1 MHFLQFTYNRE
12 EVINALR
19 FHFLRRGEIKVFRNT
34 LIILLIAAIAGYL
47 FRVVNFNALLGI
59 CVMMIIIGWAFWYLL
74 PVSTYNK
81 AATFKD
87 NIRLRY
93 NEEGL
98 AISTGTTGERSLS
111 WRNFSQIVETRS
123 FFFLYRDKRSFFL
136 IPTSA
141 FASEDARN
149 AFSILLQSI
158 FSDYSRLNIS

>member
-1 MHFLQFTYNRE
+1 MHFLQFTYNKQD
-12 EVINALR
+12 VIDALR

-34 LIILLIAAIAGYL
+34 LIILLIAAITGYL

-81 AATFKD
+81 SATFKD

-98 AISTGTTGERSLS
+98 AISTGEAGERAFP

-141 FASEDARN
+141 FEGEDARN
-149 AFSILLQSI
+149 AFSALLQTI

>member
-1 MHFLQFTYNRE
+1 MHFLQFTYNKE
-12 EVINALR
+12 EVIHALR

-34 LIILLIAAIAGYL
+34 LIILLIATVAGYL

-59 CVMMIIIGWAFWYLL
+59 ALMMVILGWAFWYLL

-93 NEEGL
+93 NEEGM
-98 AISTGTTGERSLS
+98 AIATGQGERAVP
-111 WRNFSQIVETRS
+111 WEKFSQIIETKS

-141 FASEDARN
+141 FENEEALN
-149 AFSILLQSI
+149 GFSKLMQSI
-158 FSDYSRLNIS
+158 FSDYRRLNGA

>member
-1 MHFLQFTYNRE
+1 MHLLQFTYNKD

-34 LIILLIAAIAGYL
+34 LIILLIATITGYL

-59 CVMMIIIGWAFWYLL
+59 CAMMIVVGWAFWYLL

-93 NEEGL
+93 NEEGM
-98 AISTGTTGERSLS
+98 AISTGQGERSMP
-111 WRNFSQIVETRS
+111 WKIFSQIVETRS
-123 FFFLYRDKRSFFL
+123 FFFIYRDKRTFFL

-141 FASEDARN
+141 FESEEARN
-149 AFSILLQSI
+149 GFSALMQST
-158 FSDYSRLNIS
+158 FKDYSRLNIS